1 MDREIKVRAWD
12 KNNQEMAKIISIELK
27 PDQTYQMLTV
37 QYSDGEVISEYLD
50 SFELLWCTGLTDKK
64 GTEIYE
70 GDVVEDDYIAI
81 SEDRSQVYFQNGAF
95 WVNYG
100 GAVKLLADR
109 DMRHIKVIG
118 NKFEDPELLNDNE

>member
-1 MDREIKVRAWD
+1 MNDKFCIWDEVGKRMIPWREIRTWKRT
-12 KNNQEMAKIISIELK
+12 IEDVWTE
-27 PDQTYQMLTV
+27 PNYTR
-37 QYSDGEVISEYLD
+37 
-50 SFELLWCTGLTDKK
+50 LWYTGLTDKE